1 MSKMIEK
8 QAVLAIALAGLM
20 AAGGAAAQSSSLYD
34 RDASQSDRVAADRYG
49 YDDEAAVRDD
59 GPRLNPEVARYTSVY
74 ARRPDPD
81 RYGVNDLVT
90 IIVRESFDTQLESEA
105 SSEKSVEHIGG
116 IRELPRLNL
125 SDLLDLQIRPNTFP
139 DGRVQLDVGY
149 ESEFEGEAEYG
160 RSETMTGRITA
171 RVVDI
176 RPNGTLVLEARK
188 TLVNDGEEVSIV
200 ATGICRVQDITPDN
214 TVLSTQLYD
223 LFIDKQHEGE
233 LKDSTEK
240 GFLSRLLDFVFP
252 F

>member
-1 MSKMIEK
+1 MRKTSEK
-8 QAVLAIALAGLM
+8 QFFLALAL
-20 AAGGAAAQSSSLYD
+20 AATLIAGGAGGADLVAHD
-34 RDASQSDRVAADRYG
+34 RDASQGDRVAADRYG
-49 YDDEAAVRDD
+49 YSEEEARAGRRATPEPRGCAIHLRLRPPARPRPLRHQRPGHDRGARVVRY
-59 GPRLNPEVARYTSVY
+59 PARVRSQQREIRRLHR
-74 ARRPDPD
+74 
-81 RYGVNDLVT
+81 
-90 IIVRESFDTQLESEA
+90 
-105 SSEKSVEHIGG
+105 G
-116 IRELPRLNL
+116 IRELPRLSL
-125 SDLLDLQIRPNTFP
+125 SDLLDLQVRPNTFP
-139 DGRVQLDVGY
+139 DGRVELDVGY
-149 ESEFEGEAEYG
+149 ESEFEGEGEYA
-160 RSETMTGRITA
+160 RTETMTGRITA

-240 GFLSRLLDFVFP
+240 GILSRLLDFFFP

>member
-1 MSKMIEK
+1 MRKTSE
-8 QAVLAIALAGLM
+8 QYGVSTLVLSVLL
-20 AAGGAAAQSSSLYD
+20 AAGGAGAQTSSLHD

-49 YDDEAAVRDD
+49 YDEEATVRDD
-59 GPRLNPEVARYTSVY
+59 GPRLNPEVSRYTSVY

-81 RYGVNDLVT
+81 RYGINDLVT
-90 IIVRESFDTQLESEA
+90 IVVRESFDTQLESEA
-105 SSEKSVEHIGG
+105 SSEKSVDHVGG
-116 IRELPRLNL
+116 IRELPRLSLN
-125 SDLLDLQIRPNTFP
+125 DLLDLQIRPNTFP
-139 DGRVQLDVGY
+139 DGRVQVDVGY
-149 ESEFEGEAEYG
+149 ESEFEGEGEYA

-200 ATGICRVQDITPDN
+200 ATGICRVQDITPEN

-233 LKDSTEK
+233 LKDTTEK
-240 GFLSRLLDFVFP
+240 GFLSELLDFIFP

>member
-1 MSKMIEK
+1 MRKTTEK
-8 QAVLAIALAGLM
+8 QSICALAM
-20 AAGGAAAQSSSLYD
+20 AMAAAAGGAAAQTSSLHD
-34 RDASQSDRVAADRYG
+34 RDAGQSDQVAADRYG
-49 YDDEAAVRDD
+49 YSDDEAVRDD

-90 IIVRESFDTQLESEA
+90 IVVRESFDTQLESEA
-105 SSEKSVEHIGG
+105 SSEKSIDYIGG
-116 IRELPRLNL
+116 IRELPRLSL

-139 DGRVQLDVGY
+139 DGRVELDVGY
-149 ESEFEGEAEYG
+149 ESEFEGEGEYA